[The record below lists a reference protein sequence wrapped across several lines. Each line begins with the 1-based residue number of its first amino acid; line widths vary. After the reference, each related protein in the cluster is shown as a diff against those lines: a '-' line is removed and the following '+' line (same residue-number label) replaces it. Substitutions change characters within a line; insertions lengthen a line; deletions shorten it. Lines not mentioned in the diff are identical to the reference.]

1 MPGSRA
7 SVFGEAE
14 DFQAAL
20 SADRVAGLLVTGR
33 GQFRARLT
41 QVRLDGWRLAAV
53 EEALSRIAFVAVPAG
68 MVLVSFSIDG
78 GPSPVWGGIEV
89 RTGEILTL
97 GPDQR
102 VHAKTL
108 GSAHWGA
115 IQVPDQQLARYGRAL
130 NGARFVVPPVARW
143 RPPPAVVRQLRNLH
157 RAAIRMAEAR
167 AGALTDLQAAHGLE
181 QQLLQ
186 ALIECLADGA
196 EEEKATGRRHRRHL
210 WGARRVAALAALV
223 LQRAFRYGPEHIPV
237 PLRNATG
244 APRPAARKFGRDEGL
259 RSRRAIRLPWS
270 RPFRHPLSCVIR
282 RITVGH
288 FAASLKSGRGRTRS
302 WAAARKIFVTA
313 LTWFN
318 RSATLAALQHIASK
332 TLWRGP
338 DAIERCANLFGP
350 RRLRCI
356 DPRRDRRDDGR
367 GARGFQ
373 RQIDPHSAASAMD
386 AAVLRESTACC
397 RSGHQ
402 KRAGLHL
409 VPPAAR
415 ARFASGW
422 CGDRTFCCLKA
433 RPKPR
438 VLSALVGTDQSWH
451 DVAAGRGYCVI
462 RRGIG
467 RDRPDNA
474 A

>member
-14 DFQAAL
+14 YFQAAL

-196 EEEKATGRRHRRHL
+196 EEEKATGRRHRDILTRFEAL
-210 WGARRVAALAALV
+210 LVAEPSAGIADICGALGVS
-223 LQRAFRYGPEHIPV
+223 QRS
-237 PLRNATG
+237 LR
-244 APRPAARKFGRDEGL
+244 
-259 RSRRAIRLPWS
+259 
-270 RPFRHPLSCVIR
+270 
-282 RITVGH
+282 
-288 FAASLKSGRGRTRS
+288 
-302 WAAARKIFVTA
+302 
-313 LTWFN
+313 
-318 RSATLAALQHIASK
+318 
-332 TLWRGP
+332 
-338 DAIERCANLFGP
+338 
-350 RRLRCI
+350 
-356 DPRRDRRDDGR
+356 
-367 GARGFQ
+367 
-373 RQIDPHSAASAMD
+373 
-386 AAVLRESTACC
+386 
-397 RSGHQ
+397 
-402 KRAGLHL
+402 
-409 VPPAAR
+409 
-415 ARFASGW
+415 
-422 CGDRTFCCLKA
+422 
-433 RPKPR
+433 
-438 VLSALVGTDQSWH
+438 
-451 DVAAGRGYCVI
+451 
-462 RRGIG
+462 
-467 RDRPDNA
+467 
-474 A
+474 